1 MTMTRF
7 FLLSITTA
15 LLLLN
20 SCGKKN
26 TEYVTTI
33 VHTAAD
39 GLNLQ
44 AVTDL
49 ATKVKTAEE
58 FETKLNEK
66 GNKINNLDLNED
78 DKVDYI
84 KVTEINQDKQYG
96 FSLTTELSKE
106 KKEEQELCVIQFEQ
120 DADKQVTV
128 QTHGNS
134 NIYGSNHYYHHRTSV
149 TDILIW
155 SYFLS
160 PHRSY
165 RSPWGYNRYPN
176 NFSSYSPR
184 SQADYSNHHKSQ
196 TYTKNVQAS
205 AKPTVQKPIK
215 SPNYNKTSSK
225 IKAPLKNPSSS
236 QRSFQKYNPSK
247 TVLNRKGFGSSN
259 SSSSSSRFGS
269 SSSSRTRSSFGGG
282 K

>member
-1 MTMTRF
+1 MTRF
-7 FLLSITTA
+7 VLLPISVI

-20 SCGKKN
+20 SCGKKD

-33 VHTAAD
+33 VHSAAD

-66 GNKINNLDLNED
+66 GNNINNLDLNED

-84 KVTEINQDKQYG
+84 KVTEINQGKQYG
-96 FSLTTELSKE
+96 FSLTTELSNDKN
-106 KKEEQELCVIQFEQ
+106 EEQELCVIQFEQ
-120 DADKQVTV
+120 GADKQVTV
-128 QTHGNS
+128 ETHGNS
-134 NIYGSNHYYHHRTSV
+134 NIYGSHHYYHHRTSV

-165 RSPWGYNRYPN
+165 HSPWGYNRYPSH
-176 NFSSYSPR
+176 FSSYSPR
-184 SQADYSNHHKSQ
+184 SQADYSNYHKNQS
-196 TYTKNVQAS
+196 YTKNVTTS
-205 AKPTVQKPIK
+205 TKPTVQKPIK
-215 SPNYNKTSSK
+215 SPNYNKTASK

-247 TVLNRKGFGSSN
+247 TVSNRKGFGSS
-259 SSSSSSRFGS
+259 SSSSNSSRFGS
-269 SSSSRTRSSFGGG
+269 SSSSRTRSTFGGG